1 MQCVLWCSLH
11 TVGFGPIGLYNRKQ
25 PELPSGV
32 STFDVWHGP
41 YSHEIF
47 PNCSTSLELWW
58 VMYPLLFWLLVL
70 NINVMFF
77 FHSVGNNLIPTDK
90 NRFFQRCGST
100 TNQYFTFTSTD
111 HLNTTADPVLF
122 LQASDGNVETVG
134 VAQWEVG
141 GQVAAP
147 LVDLTLNYVYTL
159 YIIIY
164 CDYYVID
171 IKRLNMFIQWVNIV
185 LRIECSINIIN
196 IYVV

>member
-1 MQCVLWCSLH
+1 
-11 TVGFGPIGLYNRKQ
+11 
-25 PELPSGV
+25 
-32 STFDVWHGP
+32 
-41 YSHEIF
+41 
-47 PNCSTSLELWW
+47 
-58 VMYPLLFWLLVL
+58 MYPLLFWLLVL

-77 FHSVGNNLIPTDK
+77 SIQLEIISSQLTKTDFFRDVAQPPTSIS
-90 NRFFQRCGST
+90 RLRL
-100 TNQYFTFTSTD
+100 D

-122 LQASDGNVETVG
+122 LQASDGNVETVS

-171 IKRLNMFIQWVNIV
+171 IKRSNMFIQWVNIF